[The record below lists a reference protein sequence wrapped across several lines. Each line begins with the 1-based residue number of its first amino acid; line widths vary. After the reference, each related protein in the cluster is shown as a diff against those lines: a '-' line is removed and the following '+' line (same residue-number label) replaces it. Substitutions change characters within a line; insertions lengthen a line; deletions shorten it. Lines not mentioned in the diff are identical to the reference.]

1 MKYGNLMLTK
11 RDHKL
16 LKLFIHNWNKSSELV
31 EANYKLLIKELENA
45 KIVDEETLPKD
56 VVKLHS
62 YIDIETPYGLLKD
75 YELVSPE
82 KRDPS
87 NRKLSILSPIGSAI
101 IGYAEGD
108 EIKWN
113 FPIGQ
118 KTIKIKKVKN
128 DIINV

>member
-1 MKYGNLMLTK
+1 MLTK

-62 YIDIETPYGLLKD
+62 SIDIETPYGLLKD

-87 NRKLSILSPIGSAI
+87 NRKLSILSPIG
-101 IGYAEGD
+101 
-108 EIKWN
+108 
-113 FPIGQ
+113 
-118 KTIKIKKVKN
+118 
-128 DIINV
+128 